1 MKKGQY
7 NLPFFYRWDKYLLKQ
22 KKHFWKLNLSHLMPF
37 NQSCLAVLATNTPSY
52 YCVVFSALA
61 KLLDE
66 VWTAWFKSVVAL
78 SSTCL
83 GCSPI
88 DDVSFDAMAKG
99 AEAALL
105 LAWLDA
111 MTCWVRCDDIR
122 LKIASAVMPNIA
134 KIMSNFGY
142 MRISSVASIWLTD
155 V

>member
-1 MKKGQY
+1 M
-7 NLPFFYRWDKYLLKQ
+7 R
-22 KKHFWKLNLSHLMPF
+22 F
-37 NQSCLAVLATNTPSY
+37 NQSCLAVLAANTPSY

-61 KLLDE
+61 KLLDD
-66 VWTAWFKSVVAL
+66 VWAAWFKSVVAL

-105 LAWLDA
+105 LAWFDA

-122 LKIASAVMPNIA
+122 LKMASTVMPNMA
-134 KIMSNFGY
+134 KIMSNFDCMKFSCYKVIRQNLAVGW
-142 MRISSVASIWLTD
+142 MKICILSLQKSCNFHILTFQ
-155 V
+155 